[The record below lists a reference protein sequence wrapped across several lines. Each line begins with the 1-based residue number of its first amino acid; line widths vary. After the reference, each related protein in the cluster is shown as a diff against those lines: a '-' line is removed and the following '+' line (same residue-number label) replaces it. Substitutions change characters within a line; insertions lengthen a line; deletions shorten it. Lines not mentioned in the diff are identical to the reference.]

1 MRTQICAACF
11 ILATGWMVLTT
22 PLMAASSE
30 TRHTIQRMVRGTVVT
45 TNVKDAPHTIVV
57 RVILPSKE
65 ELIVGASVP
74 PNVGITRGLRAIS
87 LSDIKAGDVADVT
100 YTKNPDGLVARSIHV
115 R

>member
-1 MRTQICAACF
+1 MRTQTCAVCF
-11 ILATGWMVLTT
+11 IVAMGWMVLTT

-30 TRHTIQRMVRGTVVT
+30 TKQTIQRMVRGTVVT
-45 TNVKDAPHTIVV
+45 TDVKDTPHTIVV

-74 PNVGITRGLRAIS
+74 PNVGITRGKRAIS

-100 YTKNPDGLVARSIHV
+100 YSKSPEGLVARSIHV